1 MTTFQEVNGTAV
13 YSDLKG
19 KVFVITGAAS
29 GMGRTT
35 ALMLAQQG
43 AHVGLLDLR
52 KPDAVLAE
60 VEKLG
65 GKGISIECNVQKA
78 DIVDAAV
85 KEVAERFGRLD
96 GAANMAGYVGHQ
108 GFFGKGY
115 ALDVLK
121 DNDWDDMLATNLNG
135 VKNCVRAELNNMK
148 GHGSIVNAASI
159 AGQYGPEFNA
169 PYSVAKWGV
178 IGLTKCLAREV
189 GTRGIR
195 ANALA
200 PGIIRTAL
208 ADQLGNPDQVNEV
221 LVKKTALKRI
231 GEPEEVSRV
240 ILFLFS
246 DQSAYI
252 SGSVI
257 NVDAAI
263 EKGC

>member
-1 MTTFQEVNGTAV
+1 MTSFQELNGTAV
-13 YSDLKG
+13 YSDLIG
-19 KVFVITGAAS
+19 KVFIITGAGS

-35 ALMLAQQG
+35 ALMLAKQG
-43 AHVGLLDLR
+43 AYVGLLDLR
-52 KPDAVLAE
+52 KPDSVLAE
-60 VEKLG
+60 VEALG
-65 GKGISIECNVQKA
+65 GQGLSFECNVQHA
-78 DIVDAAV
+78 DVVDAAV
-85 KEVAERFGRLD
+85 KAVADKFGRLD
-96 GAANMAGYVGHQ
+96 GAANMAGYVGNQ

-115 ALDVLK
+115 GLSVLK

-135 VKNCVRAELNNMK
+135 VKNSIRAELNNMK

-159 AGQYGPEFNA
+159 AGQYGPEYNS
-169 PYSVAKWGV
+169 PYAVAKWGV

-189 GTRGIR
+189 GPRGVR
-195 ANALA
+195 ANAVA

-208 ADQLGNPDQVNEV
+208 ADALGNADQVNEI
-221 LVKKTALKRI
+221 LVKKTALGRI
-231 GEPEEVSRV
+231 AEPEEVSRV

-257 NVDAAI
+257 NVDGAI

>member
-1 MTTFQEVNGTAV
+1 MTTFQGVNGTAM

-19 KVFVITGAAS
+19 KVFIITGAGS

-43 AHVGLLDLR
+43 AYVGLLDLR
-52 KPDAVLAE
+52 KPDTILAE

-65 GKGISIECNVQKA
+65 GQGISIECNVQKA

-85 KEVAERFGRLD
+85 KAVADRFGRVD
-96 GAANMAGYVGHQ
+96 GAANMA
-108 GFFGKGY
+108 
-115 ALDVLK
+115 DVLK

-135 VKNCVRAELNNMK
+135 VKNSVRAELNHMK

-169 PYSVAKWGV
+169 PYSVAKWGA
-178 IGLTKCLAREV
+178 IGLTKCLAWEV

-200 PGIIRTAL
+200 P
-208 ADQLGNPDQVNEV
+208 
-221 LVKKTALKRI
+221 
-231 GEPEEVSRV
+231 
-240 ILFLFS
+240 
-246 DQSAYI
+246 
-252 SGSVI
+252 
-257 NVDAAI
+257 
-263 EKGC
+263 